1 MTAEAYGGHIRMIF
15 KGRTATMKKA
25 MRFQLFL
32 PMSLLTAVLFAQPQ
46 PPAPQAQPPA
56 TPRPAP
62 PLAAPAPVVAPDAV
76 VLTIG
81 TQKITRA
88 QFEAL
93 LAALVESNGRPIPNA
108 AAKRQVAQQ
117 FGQII
122 ALSDEARKR
131 KLDQT
136 PSAKQMITIQ
146 TDSILA
152 NALQRQVG
160 DEVKPDDA
168 ALRAYYDSHKS
179 QYEQIKAE
187 HILIRFKGSP
197 VPMKPTEKDLTEDEA
212 LAKAQGIVKQL
223 AGGGDFAA
231 IAKAESDDTGTG
243 ANGGALPPFGRGQ
256 MVPEFEQAVF
266 SQPVGKISDPVKTKF
281 GYHIIKVEERT
292 SKSFEEAKPD
302 VEKQLKPQLLREAMD
317 RLEKQTPITLDD
329 NYFGKEPDM
338 PIPNAARPPLPH

>member
-1 MTAEAYGGHIRMIF
+1 
-15 KGRTATMKKA
+15 

-32 PMSLLTAVLFAQPQ
+32 PMSLITAALFAQQ
-46 PPAPQAQPPA
+46 PPTTPSTPQAP
-56 TPRPAP
+56 PRPAP
-62 PLAAPAPVVAPDAV
+62 SLAPPAPTVAPDAV

-81 TQKITRA
+81 TQQITRA

-122 ALSDEARKR
+122 ALSEEARKR

-146 TDSILA
+146 IDSYLA

-168 ALRAYYDSHKS
+168 ALHAYYDSHKA
-179 QYEQIKAE
+179 QYEQIKAV
-187 HILIRFKGSP
+187 HILIRFKGSQ
-197 VPMKPTEKDLTEDEA
+197 VPIRPNGKDLTEEEA
-212 LAKAQGIVKQL
+212 LAKAQDIVKQL
-223 AGGGDFAA
+223 AAGGDFAA

-243 ANGGALPPFGRGQ
+243 SNGGALPPFGRGQ

-266 SQPVGKISDPVKTKF
+266 SQPVGKLSDPVKTKF
-281 GYHIIKVEERT
+281 GYHIIRVDERT
-292 SKSFEEAKPD
+292 SKNFEEAKAD

-317 RLEKQTPITLDD
+317 RLEKQTPVTLDD
-329 NYFGKEPDM
+329 NYFGKEAAA
-338 PIPNAARPPLPH
+338 PIPNAARPPQPH